1 MEYSYRRSYRGP
13 IKAVVLDWAG
23 TTVDYGSIAPA
34 VVFVE
39 AFKHAGVDIS
49 MAEARGPMG
58 MSKKDHIRAIMHM
71 PRVMSAWTDAH
82 GRAPRDEDVERV
94 YAQFTAMQMRV
105 LTQYADLIPGTM
117 EAMLY
122 FRSRDIRVGSC
133 SGYTRAMMDVL
144 VPAAA
149 QLGFRPDTVVAGDE
163 VPAGRP
169 APWMA
174 LENAKLLGV
183 YPMEAIVKIGD
194 TIADVEEGLN
204 AGMWTIGL
212 AKTGNVMGLSLAEL
226 EDMPEA
232 EVRSRLDAANGVLAS
247 AGAHYVVD
255 GIGDVPPVVE
265 EIERRLRTRQP

>member
-1 MEYSYRRSYRGP
+1 MDFSYRRSYRGP

-23 TTVDYGSIAPA
+23 TTVDYGSVAPA

-39 AFKHAGVDIS
+39 AFKHAGVDITMS
-49 MAEARGPMG
+49 EARGPMG
-58 MSKKDHIRAIMHM
+58 MSKKDHIRAIMHV
-71 PRVMSAWTDAH
+71 PRVISAWTDVH
-82 GRAPRDEDVERV
+82 GRAPREEDVERV

-105 LTQYADLIPGTM
+105 LTEYADLIPGTLD
-117 EAMLY
+117 AMSY
-122 FRSRDIRVGSC
+122 FRRRGIRVGSC

-149 QLGFRPDTVVAGDE
+149 HLGFQPDAVVAGDE

-174 LENAKLLGV
+174 LENAKQLGV

-194 TIADVEEGLN
+194 TIADMEEGLN

-212 AKTGNVMGLSLAEL
+212 AKTGNVMGLSPAEM
-226 EDMPEA
+226 EVMADA
-232 EVRSRLDAANGVLAS
+232 EVEQRLDSARGVLAG

-255 GIGDVPPVVE
+255 GIGDVAPIIE
-265 EIERRLRTRQP
+265 EIERRLRMR